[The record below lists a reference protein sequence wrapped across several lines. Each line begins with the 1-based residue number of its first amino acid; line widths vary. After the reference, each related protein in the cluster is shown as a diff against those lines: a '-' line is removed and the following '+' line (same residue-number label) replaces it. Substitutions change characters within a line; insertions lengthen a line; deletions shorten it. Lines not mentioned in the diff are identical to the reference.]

1 MRSSSLRM
9 STLLSPCSISLMN
22 IEIRPAIAADKQR
35 WFELWQGYLDFYN
48 TVLSPAQSELTW
60 SRIMEPDFNMRCAV
74 AIQDGRLIGFTTYN
88 LQNSTWSEN
97 GHCYL
102 EDLFVDPATRGAGT
116 GRALIDYVK
125 DFAIANK
132 CSRLYW
138 NTDEDNATAR
148 KLYDTYTL
156 ESGKRQYRIPLI

>member
-1 MRSSSLRM
+1 MSLE
-9 STLLSPCSISLMN
+9 L
-22 IEIRPAIAADKQR
+22 RPAQASDKER
-35 WFELWQGYLDFYN
+35 WLVLWQGYLDFYK
-48 TVLSPAQSELTW
+48 TLLTSQQTELTW
-60 SRIMEPDFNMRCAV
+60 SRILDLDFNMKCVV
-74 AIQDGRLIGFTTYN
+74 AIQDGLVVGFTTYN

-102 EDLFVDPATRGAGT
+102 EDLYVDPAVRGGGV

-125 DFAIANK
+125 AFAIENK

-148 KLYDTYTL
+148 KLYDTYSL
-156 ESGKRQYRIPLI
+156 ESGKRQYRISLI

>member
-1 MRSSSLRM
+1 MSL
-9 STLLSPCSISLMN
+9 
-22 IEIRPAIAADKQR
+22 EIRAALATDKQR
-35 WFELWQGYLDFYN
+35 WFILWQGYLDFYK
-48 TVLSPAQSELTW
+48 TELSTEQSELTW
-60 SRIMEPDFNMRCAV
+60 QRILDPEFNMKCAV
-74 AIQDGRLIGFTTYN
+74 AIDNGLIVGFTTYS

-102 EDLFVDPATRGAGT
+102 EDLFVDTAVRGKGV
-116 GRALIDYVK
+116 GRALIEYVK
-125 DFAIANK
+125 SYAIENN

-156 ESGKRQYRIPLI
+156 ESGKRQYRIALN

>member
-1 MRSSSLRM
+1 MSL
-9 STLLSPCSISLMN
+9 
-22 IEIRPAIAADKQR
+22 EIRPALASDKAR
-35 WFELWQGYLDFYN
+35 WLILWQGYLDFYK
-48 TVLSPAQSELTW
+48 TILSAEQTERTW
-60 SRIMEPDFNMRCAV
+60 NRIMDPEFNMKCAIATLENEV
-74 AIQDGRLIGFTTYN
+74 VGFTTYN

-102 EDLFVDPATRGAGT
+102 EDLFVDPNCRGGGV

-138 NTDEDNATAR
+138 NTDEDNHTAR
-148 KLYDTYTL
+148 KLYDSYSL

>member
-1 MRSSSLRM
+1 M
-9 STLLSPCSISLMN
+9 T
-22 IEIRPAIAADKQR
+22 IELRPAEASDKER
-35 WFELWQGYLDFYN
+35 WFVLWQGYLDFYK
-48 TVLSPAQSELTW
+48 TELTSQQSELTW
-60 SRIMEPDFNMRCAV
+60 SRIMDPGFNMKCAV
-74 AIQDGRLIGFTTYN
+74 AVQDGRVIGFTTYN

-102 EDLFVDPATRGAGT
+102 EDLFVDPDSRGTGA

-125 DFAIANK
+125 EFAIANK

-148 KLYDTYTL
+148 KLYDTYSL
-156 ESGKRQYRIPLI
+156 ESGKRQYRIPLT

>member
-1 MRSSSLRM
+1 MSL
-9 STLLSPCSISLMN
+9 
-22 IEIRPAIAADKQR
+22 EIRAALATDKQR
-35 WFELWQGYLDFYN
+35 WFILWQGYLDFYK
-48 TVLSPAQSELTW
+48 TELSTEQSSLTW
-60 SRIMEPDFNMRCAV
+60 QRILDPEFNMKCAV
-74 AIQDGRLIGFTTYN
+74 AIDDGLIVGFTTYS

-102 EDLFVDPATRGAGT
+102 EDLFVDPAVRGKGV
-116 GRALIDYVK
+116 GRALIEYVK
-125 DFAIANK
+125 SYAIENN

-156 ESGKRQYRIPLI
+156 ESGKRQYRIALN

>member
-1 MRSSSLRM
+1 M
-9 STLLSPCSISLMN
+9 SIS
-22 IEIRPAIAADKQR
+22 IRAANPADKQR
-35 WFELWQGYLDFYN
+35 WLVLWQGYLDFYK
-48 TVLSPAQSELTW
+48 TELSTEQSELTW
-60 SRIMEPDFNMRCAV
+60 QRILNPEFNMKCAV
-74 AIQDGRLIGFTTYN
+74 AVDDGVIVGFTTYS

-102 EDLFVDPATRGAGT
+102 EDLFVDLTVRGKGV
-116 GRALIDYVK
+116 GRALIEYVK
-125 DFAIANK
+125 SYAIENK

-156 ESGKRQYRIPLI
+156 ESGKRQYRIALN

>member
-1 MRSSSLRM
+1 M
-9 STLLSPCSISLMN
+9 SGQREIISKKPL
-22 IEIRPAIAADKQR
+22 EIRPVVITDNQR
-35 WFELWQGYLDFYN
+35 WLVLWQGYLDFYQ
-48 TVLSPAQSELTW
+48 TELSVEQSEITW
-60 SRIMEPDFNMRCAV
+60 QRILDPEFNMKCAV
-74 AIQDGRLIGFTTYN
+74 AVDDGAIVGFTTYN

-102 EDLFVDPATRGAGT
+102 EDLFVDSSVRGKGV
-116 GRALIDYVK
+116 GRALIEYVK
-125 DFAIANK
+125 SYAIENK

-156 ESGKRQYRIPLI
+156 ESGKRQYRITLN

>member
-1 MRSSSLRM
+1 M
-9 STLLSPCSISLMN
+9 S
-22 IEIRPAIAADKQR
+22 IEIRPAQASDKDR
-35 WFELWQGYLDFYN
+35 WLVLWQGYLDFYK
-48 TVLSPAQSELTW
+48 TSLTSHQSELTW
-60 SRIMEPDFNMRCAV
+60 SRIMDPNFNMKCAV
-74 AIQDGRLIGFTTYN
+74 AVQDGQIIGFTTYN

-102 EDLFVDPATRGAGT
+102 EDLFVDPAVRGGGV

-125 DFAIANK
+125 AYAIENK

-156 ESGKRQYRIPLI
+156 ESGKRQYRVPLT

>member
-1 MRSSSLRM
+1 MSL
-9 STLLSPCSISLMN
+9 
-22 IEIRPAIAADKQR
+22 EIRAALATDKQR
-35 WFELWQGYLDFYN
+35 WFILWQGYLDFYK
-48 TVLSPAQSELTW
+48 TELSTEQSELTW
-60 SRIMEPDFNMRCAV
+60 QRILDPEFNMKCAV
-74 AIQDGRLIGFTTYN
+74 AIDDGLIVGFTTYS

-102 EDLFVDPATRGAGT
+102 EDLFVDPAMRGKGV
-116 GRALIDYVK
+116 GRALIEYVK
-125 DFAIANK
+125 SYAIENN

-156 ESGKRQYRIPLI
+156 ESGKRQYRIALN